1 MLVAI
6 EAGRHRPA
14 FFSASTTGRRRPGG
28 AIAFPLL
35 TLLELSHTFR
45 HFCHPVRAF
54 QFFLIGISTINSHF
68 HRHSASADAL
78 RAVDWSLERRSDRLG
93 ARPSGGV
100 GETHNVAEHRRRN
113 KIL

>member
-1 MLVAI
+1 MLVTI

-14 FFSASTTGRRRPGG
+14 FFSASTAGRRRPGG

-35 TLLELSHTFR
+35 TLLELRHTFR
-45 HFCHPVRAF
+45 HFRHPVRAF

-78 RAVDWSLERRSDRLG
+78 RAVPGASNADPTASALCLTLELARR
-93 ARPSGGV
+93 
-100 GETHNVAEHRRRN
+100 TT
-113 KIL
+113 

>member
-14 FFSASTTGRRRPGG
+14 FFSASTAGRRRPGG

-35 TLLELSHTFR
+35 TLLELRHTFR
-45 HFCHPVRAF
+45 HFRHPVRAF
-54 QFFLIGISTINSHF
+54 QFFFIGISTNNSYF

-78 RAVDWSLERRSDRLG
+78 RADSRSLERRFDRLG
-93 ARPSGGV
+93 ARSNGGV
-100 GETHNVAEHRRRN
+100 GKTHNVAEHRRRN
-113 KIL
+113 EIL

>member
-14 FFSASTTGRRRPGG
+14 FFSVSTAGRRRPGG
-28 AIAFPLL
+28 AIAFSLL
-35 TLLELSHTFR
+35 TLLELHHTSR
-45 HFCHPVRAF
+45 HFRHPVRAF

-68 HRHSASADAL
+68 HCHSASTDAL
-78 RAVDWSLERRSDRLG
+78 RANAWSLERRSDRLG
-93 ARPSGGV
+93 AKPNGEV
-100 GETHNVAEHRRRN
+100 VETHNVAENQRRN